1 MKLDY
6 GLGTIALLVAVAAFV
21 VIVAAYVLP
30 LLTSVGQRIESVAP

>member
-6 GLGTIALLVAVAAFV
+6 GLSSIVALVAVAAFV

-30 LLTSVGQRIESVAP
+30 LIASVGQAIESVTP

>member
-6 GLGTIALLVAVAAFV
+6 GLSSIVALVAVAAFV

-30 LLTSVGQRIESVAP
+30 PLLGVGAR